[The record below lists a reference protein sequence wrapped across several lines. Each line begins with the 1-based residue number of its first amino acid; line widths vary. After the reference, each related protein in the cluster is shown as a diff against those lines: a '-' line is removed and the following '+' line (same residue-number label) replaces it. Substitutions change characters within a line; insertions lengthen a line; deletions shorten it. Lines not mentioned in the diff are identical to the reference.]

1 MDRKTYFDSPQEEER
16 EVKKSLTLLE
26 NVNEE
31 RFDIN
36 HRAIRK
42 NFMIILKHHQH
53 YPPRRVF
60 DACEWARL
68 MSKTKGQ

>member
-1 MDRKTYFDSPQEEER
+1 MNRKAYFDSPQEEEK

-26 NVNEE
+26 NLEIE
-31 RFDIN
+31 RLQL
-36 HRAIRK
+36 K
-42 NFMIILKHHQH
+42 NRGKRLNSIIVLKHHQH
-53 YPPRRVF
+53 YPPRKVF

>member
-36 HRAIRK
+36 HRVIRMK
-42 NFMIILKHHQH
+42 SMIILIQRGSNAPYFSH
-53 YPPRRVF
+53 P
-60 DACEWARL
+60 
-68 MSKTKGQ
+68 

>member
-1 MDRKTYFDSPQEEER
+1 MNRKAYFDSPQEEEK

-26 NVNEE
+26 SVNEE

-36 HRAIRK
+36 HRGIRK
-42 NFMIILKHHQH
+42 NSMIILKHHQN